1 MKTRFA
7 ILPLLLVFI
16 FCTLAVGQGGR
27 GSLPS
32 SSSRHIIY
40 GDVKVDQGQAGIDKP
55 ISLDL
60 TLYNEYGNA
69 LARQRVQSNGRYR
82 FIDLQDG
89 RYYIVVEYEG
99 TELDR
104 FTVDF
109 SSQYKSDLQKDIE
122 LQARVVSDATKAAVI
137 AAADRYDRG
146 SKTSSL
152 FSKAQDAQKNK
163 KYDEAATLFRQ
174 VVETDPADFPA
185 WLELGTA
192 YFAQKNYG
200 EAEKAYQQA
209 IAKHPDYGLALIGLG
224 RVRIVQKNYDG
235 AIEAL
240 SQAVKVQPSSAQ
252 ANYFLG
258 EAYLQNK
265 KGSLGVG
272 YLNEA
277 IKLDPVGMADA
288 HLRLAALYNAVG
300 MKDKAA
306 AEYEQFLKKVP
317 NHPDAKKL
325 KEYIDANKPR
335 N

>member
-1 MKTRFA
+1 MRIRLP
-7 ILPLLLVFI
+7 ILSLLLI
-16 FCTLAVGQGGR
+16 LTASSYAVCQGGR
-27 GSLPS
+27 GAAASN
-32 SSSRHIIY
+32 SRHIVY
-40 GDVKVDQGQAGIDKP
+40 GDIKVDQGQAGIDKP
-55 ISLDL
+55 ILLDL
-60 TLYNEYGNA
+60 TLFNEYGNA
-69 LARQRVQSNGRYR
+69 ISRQRVQSNGRYR
-82 FIDLQDG
+82 FLDLQDG
-89 RYYIVVEYEG
+89 RYYIVIEYEG
-99 TELDR
+99 AELDR

-122 LQARVVSDATKAAVI
+122 LQARAVSEAAKAAVVV
-137 AAADRYDRG
+137 AADRYDRS
-146 SKTSSL
+146 SKTSST
-152 FSKAQDAQKNK
+152 FSKAKDAAKNK
-163 KYDEAATLFRQ
+163 KYDEAAMLLRQ

-192 YFAQKNYG
+192 YFNQKNYA
-200 EAEKAYQQA
+200 EAEKAYMQA
-209 IAKHPDYGLALIGLG
+209 ISKHPDYALALINLG
-224 RVRIVQKNYDG
+224 RLRIVQKNYDG
-235 AIEAL
+235 AIEVL
-240 SQAVKVQPSSAQ
+240 SQAVKIQPPSAQ

-306 AEYEQFLKKVP
+306 AEYEEFLKKVP

-325 KEYIDANKPR
+325 KEYIEANKPK

>member
-1 MKTRFA
+1 MQIRFA
-7 ILPLLLVFI
+7 ILSLLLVFT
-16 FCTLAVGQGGR
+16 FCAHAVGQGQR
-27 GSLPS
+27 GSLTS
-32 SSSRHIIY
+32 NSRHVIY
-40 GDVKVDQGQAGIDKP
+40 GDIRVDQGPAGADKP

-60 TLYNEYGNA
+60 TLYNEYGNQIS
-69 LARQRVQSNGRYR
+69 RQRVQSNGRYR

-99 TELDR
+99 AELDR

-122 LQARVVSDATKAAVI
+122 LQARVVSEAAKAAVI

-200 EAEKAYQQA
+200 EAEKAYLQA
-209 IAKHPDYGLALIGLG
+209 IAKHPDYSLALIGLG
-224 RVRIVQKNYDG
+224 RVRIVQKHYDG

-240 SQAVKVQPSSAQ
+240 SQAVKVQPTSAQ

-306 AEYEQFLKKVP
+306 AEYVQFLKKVP

-325 KEYIDANKPR
+325 KEYIDANKPK

>member
-1 MKTRFA
+1 MQTRFA
-7 ILPLLLVFI
+7 ILSLLLVL
-16 FCTLAVGQGGR
+16 TLCNHVLGQGRR
-27 GSLPS
+27 GESAAN
-32 SSSRHIIY
+32 SRHIVY
-40 GDVKVDQGQAGIDKP
+40 GDIKVDQSQTGTDKP
-55 ISLDL
+55 LSLDL
-60 TLYNEYGNA
+60 TLFNEYGNA

-82 FIDLQDG
+82 FIDIQDG
-89 RYYIVVEYEG
+89 RYYIVIEYEG
-99 TELDR
+99 MELDR

-122 LQARVVSDATKAAVI
+122 LQARAVSEATKAAVI
-137 AAADRYDRG
+137 SAADRYDRG
-146 SKTSSL
+146 SKTSSM
-152 FSKAQDAQKNK
+152 FSKAKDAVKNK
-163 KYDEAATLFRQ
+163 KYDDAATLLRQ

-185 WLELGTA
+185 WLELGTV
-192 YFAQKNYG
+192 YFSQKNYA

-209 IAKHPDYGLALIGLG
+209 IAKHPDYLLALISLG
-224 RVRIVQKNYDG
+224 RLRIVQKNYDG

-240 SQAVKVQPSSAQ
+240 SQAVKAQPTSAQ

-258 EAYLQNK
+258 EAYLQIK
-265 KGSLGVG
+265 KGSLAVG

-306 AEYEQFLKKVP
+306 VEYEEFLKKK
-317 NHPDAKKL
+317 PDDPEAKKL
-325 KEYIDANKPR
+325 KEYIQANKSK

>member
-1 MKTRFA
+1 MQTRFA
-7 ILPLLLVFI
+7 ILSLLLVFT
-16 FCTLAVGQGGR
+16 FCSHAVGQGQR
-27 GSLPS
+27 GSLTS
-32 SSSRHIIY
+32 NSRHIIY
-40 GDVKVDQGQAGIDKP
+40 GDIKVDQGQVGMDKP
-55 ISLDL
+55 IALDL
-60 TLYNEYGNA
+60 TLYNEYGNQIS
-69 LARQRVQSNGRYR
+69 RQRVQSNGRYR
-82 FIDLQDG
+82 FIDLPDG
-89 RYYIVVEYEG
+89 RYYIVVEYEN

-104 FTVDF
+104 FTIDF
-109 SSQYKSDLQKDIE
+109 TSQYKSDLQKDIE
-122 LQARVVSDATKAAVI
+122 LQARVVSEAAKAAVI

-146 SKTSSL
+146 SKTNSL
-152 FSKAQDAQKNK
+152 FSKGQEAQKNK

-174 VVETDPADFPA
+174 VVEADPADFPA

-200 EAEKAYQQA
+200 EAEKAYLQA
-209 IAKHPDYGLALIGLG
+209 IAKHPDYVVALIGVG

-240 SQAVKVQPSSAQ
+240 LQAVKVQPKSAQ

-277 IKLDPVGMADA
+277 IKIDPVGMADA

-306 AEYEQFLKKVP
+306 AEYEHFLKKVP
-317 NHPDAKKL
+317 DHPDAKKL
-325 KEYIDANKPR
+325 KEYIDANKPK